1 MKIVT
6 GHSIWIIPTGSIKRK
21 LSKLMIEL
29 SKKFNA
35 PKFSIPHVTLYENL
49 HGNQST
55 LILKTKEL
63 AKSIKP
69 FKLKLTQID
78 KGKNFRNLVIL
89 VKKTKELMNAYSK
102 AKKIFGVKPKRN
114 EYIPH
119 LTLLLKDISQSEREE
134 IIKNIGR
141 NFDLEFE
148 VKSIYLVPIGKNPLK
163 WIPIKRF
170 CLKKP
175 ITSH

>member
-6 GHSIWIIPTGSIKRK
+6 GYSIWIKPQGNIKRK
-21 LSKLMIEL
+21 LSKLMIKL
-29 SKKFNA
+29 SNKFDT
-35 PKFSIPHVTLYENL
+35 PKFSTPHITLYENL
-49 HGNQST
+49 QGDKNK

-78 KGKNFRNLVIL
+78 DGKNFKNLVIL
-89 VKKTKELMNAYSK
+89 VKKTRELMNAYFK
-102 AKKIFGVKPKRN
+102 AKDIFGVKSKKK

-119 LTLLLKDISQSEREE
+119 LTLLLKDISQSERKK
-134 IIKNIGR
+134 IIEDIGK

-148 VKSIYLVPIGKNPLK
+148 VKSVYLVPIGKNPLK

-170 CLKKP
+170 NLKK
-175 ITSH
+175 

>member
-1 MKIVT
+1 MKIIT
-6 GHSIWIIPTGSIKRK
+6 GYSIWIMPPGSIKRK

-29 SKKFNA
+29 SKKFDA

-49 HGNQST
+49 HGNKNK

-63 AKSIKP
+63 ANSIKP
-69 FKLKLTQID
+69 FKLKLTRID
-78 KGKNFRNLVIL
+78 DGKNFKSLVIL
-89 VKKTKELMNAYSK
+89 VKRTRELMNAYFK
-102 AKKIFGVKPKRN
+102 AKKIFGVKPKKK

-119 LTLLLKDISQSEREE
+119 LTLLLKDISQSQRKR
-134 IIKNIGR
+134 IIENIGK

-170 CLKKP
+170 SLRNR
-175 ITSH
+175 

>member
-6 GHSIWIIPTGSIKRK
+6 GYSIWIIPTGSIKRK

-89 VKKTKELMNAYSK
+89 VKKTK